1 MFIVY
6 DLNLMLWTGINQNIF
21 AAELCPALASGQGGP
36 LSLYL
41 MLPRVSSCLLLLL
54 PGAVMVRGVKND
66 FNTHVFIIFFFF
78 FVPLKH
84 CSGGNEQD
92 AV

>member
-1 MFIVY
+1 MFIAY

-36 LSLYL
+36 LQLPDMYL

-66 FNTHVFIIFFFF
+66 FKTHVFIFFLF
-78 FVPLKH
+78 LYL
-84 CSGGNEQD
+84 
-92 AV
+92 

>member
-36 LSLYL
+36 L
-41 MLPRVSSCLLLLL
+41 
-54 PGAVMVRGVKND
+54 
-66 FNTHVFIIFFFF
+66 
-78 FVPLKH
+78 
-84 CSGGNEQD
+84 
-92 AV
+92 